1 MGMDRPIWNKIVRC
15 RQVFN
20 EEYKIVETI
29 SKTKIEVDCYTV
41 ECWIA
46 GRFPMKD
53 IKRNYRTIFKR
64 MIEIKLYSGNK
75 IEKFM
80 KRVVD

>member
-1 MGMDRPIWNKIVRC
+1 
-15 RQVFN
+15 
-20 EEYKIVETI
+20 
-29 SKTKIEVDCYTV
+29 
-41 ECWIA
+41 
-46 GRFPMKD
+46 MKD
-53 IKRNYRTIFKR
+53 IKRNYRTIFKH